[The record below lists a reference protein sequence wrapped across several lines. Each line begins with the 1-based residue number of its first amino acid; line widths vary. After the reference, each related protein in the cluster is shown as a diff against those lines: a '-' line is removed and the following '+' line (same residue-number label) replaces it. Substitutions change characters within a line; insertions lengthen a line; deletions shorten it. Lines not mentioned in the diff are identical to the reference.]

1 MMKSNGQSFMVLRRL
16 LKWVGGFLLVIT
28 LLIVLIIAFFNW
40 NWLRGP
46 IERMA
51 TEKTGRQL
59 VINGDLSAHLA
70 WPRPSFRAERI
81 TFANPPWAKE
91 KQMVAVDGV
100 EFTIDLSELLMKNVV
115 LPEVR
120 LERPI
125 VFLEQSADGRKN
137 WLLDHDQKD
146 EDSRIHVDHILIDHG
161 RFSYDDPVKMI
172 SIQSEISTQ
181 GGEQQTGPAKAG
193 IVFSAKGQYQ
203 GLPLV
208 VHGTGGAVLALRDEA
223 MPYPLNI
230 DAKIGHTAA
239 HADGTI
245 TGLTKI
251 SAIDLNL
258 VLRGDSLADLFPL
271 IGIVLPETPAYS
283 TKGRLMHSEHKW
295 RYENFGGTTGKSD
308 IAGTLQVDTGGKR
321 PFMQGELVS
330 KVLDLADLGPLIGA
344 RQDSAVKTEKL
355 PASPSGEPAAIS
367 ANVRVLPDEPF
378 KTDRWSTMDADVKL
392 RAKSIRRAKALPI
405 EDLVVHLK
413 LRDSV
418 LTLDP
423 LNFGLAGGNLI
434 AVVSLDGQEDPI
446 RAQAKVQAKKLLLGK
461 LFPTVDLSKA
471 SIGEINGA
479 FEITGKGNS
488 VAHMLATSN
497 GKLGLV
503 IAGGEIS
510 NEMVEMIG
518 LDLWEWLRF
527 KVKGDQPT
535 RIRCGVADFS
545 VKNGVMAANALIL
558 DTVDTNIGGTG
569 TVDLGKETLD
579 LTLNPQPK
587 DKSPISLRG
596 PIHIRGTLAK
606 PDVQL
611 DKVKLVERGLGA
623 VLLGIINPLLA
634 LIPLIETGPGL
645 DSDCGRLI
653 QKTKEPAPLKTA
665 VGSKR
670 GSVPR

>member
-1 MMKSNGQSFMVLRRL
+1 MKSNGQPLMLMRRL

-28 LLIVLIIAFFNW
+28 LLVVLIIGFFNW

-46 IERMA
+46 IERMV

-70 WPRPSFRAERI
+70 WPRPLFRAERI

-91 KQMVAVDGV
+91 KQMVAVDGL

-125 VFLEQSADGRKN
+125 VFLEQSTDGRKN
-137 WLLDHDQKD
+137 WLLNLDQTD
-146 EDSRIHVDHILIDHG
+146 EDSRIHIDHLLLDHG
-161 RFSYDDPVKMI
+161 RISYVDPVKMI
-172 SIQSEISTQ
+172 NIQSEISTQ
-181 GGEQQTGPAKAG
+181 GKQKDGTAKTG
-193 IVFSAKGQYQ
+193 IVFNAKGQYQ
-203 GLPLV
+203 GLPLA
-208 VHGTGGAVLALRDEA
+208 VHGTGGPVLALRDEA
-223 MPYPLNI
+223 MPYPLKI

-239 HADGTI
+239 QADGTI
-245 TGLTKI
+245 TSLTKI
-251 SAIDLNL
+251 TAIDLNL

-283 TKGRLMHSEHKW
+283 TNGRLMHSEHKW
-295 RYENFGGTTGKSD
+295 RYENFGGTIGKSD

-321 PFMQGELVS
+321 TFMQGELVS
-330 KVLDLADLGPLIGA
+330 KLLDLTDLGPLIGA
-344 RQDSAVKTEKL
+344 KKGSLAEAAKQ
-355 PASPSGEPAAIS
+355 PAPSSGQTTVIS
-367 ANVRVLPDEPF
+367 AKARVLPDEPF
-378 KTDRWSTMDADVKL
+378 NTDRWGTMDADVKL
-392 RAKSIRRAKALPI
+392 RAKSIHRAKALPI

-418 LTLDP
+418 LTLNP
-423 LNFGLAGGNLI
+423 LNFGLAGGDLV
-434 AVVSLDGQEDPI
+434 AVISLDGQKDPI
-446 RAQAKVQAKKLLLGK
+446 KAHAKVQAKKLLLAK
-461 LFPTVDLSKA
+461 LFPTVDLSKS
-471 SIGEINGA
+471 SIGQINGA
-479 FEITGKGNS
+479 FDLTGEGNS
-488 VAHMLATSN
+488 VARMLATSN

-510 NEMVEMIG
+510 NEMVEIIG
-518 LDLWEWLRF
+518 LDLWEWLKF

-535 RIRCGVADFS
+535 QIRCGVADFG
-545 VKNGVMAANALIL
+545 VKNGVMGANALVL
-558 DTVDTNIGGTG
+558 DTVDTNIGGAG
-569 TVDLGKETLD
+569 TIDFRKETLD

-587 DKSPISLRG
+587 DKSPVSLRG

-653 QKTKEPAPLKTA
+653 QKTQEPATHKA
-665 VGSKR
+665 IVGSKR
-670 GSVPR
+670 GSAS

>member
-1 MMKSNGQSFMVLRRL
+1 MESNRQTFMVLRTL

-28 LLIVLIIAFFNW
+28 LLIILIIAFFNW

-70 WPRPSFRAERI
+70 WPHPSFRAERI

-91 KQMVAVDGV
+91 KQIVTVDGV
-100 EFTIDLSELLMKNVV
+100 EFTIDLPELLIKNVV

-120 LERPI
+120 LERPV

-137 WLLDHDQKD
+137 WLLDRDQKD
-146 EDSRIHVDHILIDHG
+146 EDSRIHIDHILLDDG
-161 RFSYDDPVKMI
+161 RFSYDDPVKKI

-181 GGEQQTGPAKAG
+181 GQKDGPAKTG
-193 IVFSAKGQYQ
+193 IVFNAKGQYQ
-203 GLPLV
+203 GLPLAV
-208 VHGTGGAVLALRDEA
+208 YGTGGPVLALRDEA
-223 MPYPLNI
+223 MPYPLKI
-230 DAKIGHTAA
+230 DATIGHTTAQA
-239 HADGTI
+239 EGTI

-283 TKGRLMHSEHKW
+283 TKGRLMHSERKW

-330 KVLDLADLGPLIGA
+330 KILDLADLGPLIGA
-344 RQDSAVKTEKL
+344 KQGSLAEAAKQ
-355 PASPSGEPAAIS
+355 PAPSPGQTAIS
-367 ANVRVLPDEPF
+367 AKARVLPDEPF
-378 KTDRWSTMDADVKL
+378 NTDRWSTMDADVKL
-392 RAKSIRRAKALPI
+392 RAKSIHRAKALPI

-413 LRDSV
+413 LQDSV
-418 LTLDP
+418 LTLNP
-423 LNFGLAGGNLI
+423 LNFGLAGGDLV
-434 AVVSLDGQEDPI
+434 AVVSLDGQKDPI
-446 RAQAKVQAKKLLLGK
+446 RAHAKVQAKKLLLGK
-461 LFPTVDLSKA
+461 LFPTVDLSKS
-471 SIGEINGA
+471 SIGQINGA
-479 FEITGKGNS
+479 FDLTGEGNS

-510 NEMVEMIG
+510 NEMVEIIG

-527 KVKGDQPT
+527 KVKGDEPT
-535 RIRCGVADFS
+535 QIRCGVADFS
-545 VKNGVMAANALIL
+545 VKNGVMAANALVL
-558 DTVDTNIGGTG
+558 DTMDTNIRGTG
-569 TVDLGKETLD
+569 TIDFGKETLD

-587 DKSPISLRG
+587 DISPVSLRG

-611 DKVKLVERGLGA
+611 DKVNLAKRGLGA
-623 VLLGIINPLLA
+623 ILLGVINPLLA

-653 QKTKEPAPLKTA
+653 QKAQEPAPHKTA

-670 GSVPR
+670 EAKP

>member
-1 MMKSNGQSFMVLRRL
+1 MKSNGQSFMVLRRL
-16 LKWVGGFLLVIT
+16 LKWVGGFLLAIT
-28 LLIVLIIAFFNW
+28 LLIVLIIVFFNW

-91 KQMVAVDGV
+91 KQMVAVDGI
-100 EFTIDLSELLMKNVV
+100 EFTIDLSELLVKKVV

-146 EDSRIHVDHILIDHG
+146 EDSRIHMDHILLDHG

-181 GGEQQTGPAKAG
+181 GEQQASTAKAS

-203 GLPLV
+203 GLPLA
-208 VHGTGGAVLALRDEA
+208 VHGTGGPVLALRDEA
-223 MPYPLNI
+223 MPYPLKI
-230 DAKIGHTAA
+230 DATIGNTAA
-239 HADGTI
+239 QADGTI

-271 IGIVLPETPAYS
+271 IGIALPETPAYS

-295 RYENFGGTTGKSD
+295 RYENFGGRIGKSD
-308 IAGTLQVDTGGKR
+308 IVGTLQVDTGGKR

-330 KVLDLADLGPLIGA
+330 KLLDLADLGPLIGA
-344 RQDSAVKTEKL
+344 RQGNAAKVIKP
-355 PASPSGEPAAIS
+355 PASPSDQPVVIA
-367 ANVRVLPDEPF
+367 VKTRVLPDEPF
-378 KTDRWSTMDADVKL
+378 KTDRWSTIDADVKL

-418 LTLDP
+418 LTLNP
-423 LNFGLAGGNLI
+423 LNFGLAGGDLV
-434 AVVSLDGQEDPI
+434 AAVSLDGQQDPI
-446 RAQAKVQAKKLLLGK
+446 RAHAKVQAKKLLLGK

-479 FEITGKGNS
+479 FDITGKGNS

-510 NEMVEMIG
+510 NEMIEIIG

-545 VKNGVMAANALIL
+545 VNNGVMAANALVL

-569 TVDLGKETLD
+569 TIDFGKETLD

-587 DKSPISLRG
+587 DKSLVSFRG

-606 PDVQL
+606 PEVQL
-611 DKVKLVERGLGA
+611 DKVKLAERGLGA
-623 VLLGIINPLLA
+623 VLLGVISPLLA

-653 QKTKEPAPLKTA
+653 QKAQEPVPHKTV
-665 VGSKR
+665 VGSGH
-670 GSVPR
+670 GSAP

>member
-1 MMKSNGQSFMVLRRL
+1 MKSNGQPFMMLRRL

-70 WPRPSFRAERI
+70 WPRPSFRAERV
-81 TFANPPWAKE
+81 TFANPSWAKE

-146 EDSRIHVDHILIDHG
+146 EDSRIHIDHILLDHG
-161 RFSYDDPVKMI
+161 RFSYDDPVKKI

-181 GGEQQTGPAKAG
+181 GEQQAGTAKAS
-193 IVFSAKGQYQ
+193 IIFSAKGQYQ
-203 GLPLV
+203 GLPLT
-208 VHGTGGAVLALRDEA
+208 VHGTGGPVLALRDET
-223 MPYPLNI
+223 MPYPLKI
-230 DAKIGHTAA
+230 DATIGNTAA
-239 HADGTI
+239 QADGTI

-258 VLRGDSLADLFPL
+258 VLRGGSLADLFPL
-271 IGIVLPETPAYS
+271 IGIALPETPSYS
-283 TKGRLMHSEHKW
+283 TKGRLIHSEHKW
-295 RYENFGGTTGKSD
+295 RYENFGGRTGKSD

-330 KVLDLADLGPLIGA
+330 TVLYLADLGPLIGA
-344 RQDSAVKTEKL
+344 KQGSLAKAAKQ
-355 PASPSGEPAAIS
+355 PAPSSGQTTIIS
-367 ANVRVLPDEPF
+367 AKARVLPDEPF
-378 KTDRWSTMDADVKL
+378 NTDRWSTMDADVKL
-392 RAKSIRRAKALPI
+392 RAKSIHRAKALPI
-405 EDLVVHLK
+405 EDLEVHLK

-418 LTLDP
+418 LTLNP
-423 LNFGLAGGNLI
+423 LNFGLAGGDLV
-434 AVVSLDGQEDPI
+434 AVVSLDGQKDPI
-446 RAQAKVQAKKLLLGK
+446 RAHAKVQAKKLLLGK

-471 SIGEINGA
+471 SIGQINGE
-479 FEITGKGNS
+479 FDLTGEGNS

-510 NEMVEMIG
+510 NEMVEIIG
-518 LDLWEWLRF
+518 LDLWEWFRF
-527 KVKGDQPT
+527 KMKGDQPT
-535 RIRCGVADFS
+535 KIRCGVADFS
-545 VKNGVMAANALIL
+545 VKEGVMKANALVL

-569 TVDLGKETLD
+569 TIDFGKETLD

-587 DKSPISLRG
+587 DKSPVSLRG
-596 PIHIRGTLAK
+596 PIHIRGTLAN

-611 DKVKLVERGLGA
+611 DKVNLAKRGLGA
-623 VLLGIINPLLA
+623 VLLGIVNPLLA

-653 QKTKEPAPLKTA
+653 QKAQEPAPHKTA
-665 VGSKR
+665 VGS
-670 GSVPR
+670 GHGPAP

>member
-1 MMKSNGQSFMVLRRL
+1 MKSDGQSFTMLRRL

-28 LLIVLIIAFFNW
+28 LMIVLIIAFFNW

-70 WPRPSFRAERI
+70 WPHPSFRAERI

-100 EFTIDLSELLMKNVV
+100 EFTIDLPALLMKNVV

-120 LERPI
+120 LERPV

-137 WLLDHDQKD
+137 WLLDRDQKD
-146 EDSRIHVDHILIDHG
+146 EDSRIHIDHILLDDG
-161 RFSYDDPVKMI
+161 RFSYDDPVKKI

-181 GGEQQTGPAKAG
+181 GQKNGTAKAS
-193 IVFSAKGQYQ
+193 IIFNAKGQYQ
-203 GLPLV
+203 GLPLA
-208 VHGTGGAVLALRDEA
+208 VHGTGGPVLALRDEA
-223 MPYPLNI
+223 MPYPLKI
-230 DAKIGHTAA
+230 DATIGHTTAQ
-239 HADGTI
+239 ADGTI
-245 TGLTKI
+245 TGLTKV

-283 TKGRLMHSEHKW
+283 TKGRLMHSARKW

-308 IAGTLQVDTGGKR
+308 IAGTLQVNTGGKR

-330 KVLDLADLGPLIGA
+330 KILDLADLGPLIGA
-344 RQDSAVKTEKL
+344 KQGSLAEAAKQ
-355 PASPSGEPAAIS
+355 PAPSPGQTAIS
-367 ANVRVLPDEPF
+367 AKARVLPDEPF
-378 KTDRWSTMDADVKL
+378 NTDRWSTMDADVKL
-392 RAKSIRRAKALPI
+392 RAKSIHRAKALPI

-413 LRDSV
+413 LQDSV
-418 LTLDP
+418 LTLNP
-423 LNFGLAGGNLI
+423 LNFGLAGGDLV
-434 AVVSLDGQEDPI
+434 AVVSLDGQKDPI

-461 LFPTVDLSKA
+461 LFPTVDLSGS
-471 SIGEINGA
+471 SIGQINGA
-479 FEITGKGNS
+479 FDLTGEGNS

-510 NEMVEMIG
+510 NEMVEIIG

-527 KVKGDQPT
+527 KVKGDEPT
-535 RIRCGVADFS
+535 QIRCGVADFS
-545 VKNGVMAANALIL
+545 VKNGVMAANALVL
-558 DTVDTNIGGTG
+558 DTMDTNIRGTG
-569 TVDLGKETLD
+569 TIDFGKETLD

-587 DKSPISLRG
+587 DISPVSLRS

-611 DKVKLVERGLGA
+611 DKVNLAKRGLGA
-623 VLLGIINPLLA
+623 ILLGVINPLLA

-653 QKTKEPAPLKTA
+653 QKAQEPAPHKTA

-670 GSVPR
+670 EAKP

>member
-1 MMKSNGQSFMVLRRL
+1 MKSNGQSFTVLRRL

-46 IERMA
+46 IERMV

-59 VINGDLSAHLA
+59 VINGDLSAQLA

-146 EDSRIHVDHILIDHG
+146 EDSRIHIDHILLDHG
-161 RFSYDDPVKMI
+161 RISYDDPVKMI

-181 GGEQQTGPAKAG
+181 GEQKNGTAKTG
-193 IVFSAKGQYQ
+193 IVFSAKGKYQ
-203 GLPLV
+203 GLPLAV
-208 VHGTGGAVLALRDEA
+208 RGTGGPVLALRDET
-223 MPYPLNI
+223 MPYPLKI
-230 DAKIGHTAA
+230 DATIGNTAA
-239 HADGTI
+239 LADGTI

-295 RYENFGGTTGKSD
+295 RYENFGGRIGKSD

-330 KVLDLADLGPLIGA
+330 KLLDLADLGPLIGA
-344 RQDSAVKTEKL
+344 RQGSLAEAAKQ
-355 PASPSGEPAAIS
+355 PAPSSGQTTIIS
-367 ANVRVLPDEPF
+367 AKARVLPDEPF
-378 KTDRWSTMDADVKL
+378 NTDRWSTMDADVKL

-418 LTLDP
+418 LTLNP
-423 LNFGLAGGNLI
+423 LNFGLAGGDLV
-434 AVVSLDGQEDPI
+434 AVVSLDGQQDPI
-446 RAQAKVQAKKLLLGK
+446 RAHAKVQAKKLLLGK

-479 FEITGKGNS
+479 FDITGKGNS

-510 NEMVEMIG
+510 NEMVEIIG

-535 RIRCGVADFS
+535 QIRCGVADFS
-545 VKNGVMAANALIL
+545 VKNGVMAANALVL
-558 DTVDTNIGGTG
+558 DTTDTNIGGTG
-569 TVDLGKETLD
+569 TIDFGKETLD

-587 DKSPISLRG
+587 DKSPVSLRG

-611 DKVKLVERGLGA
+611 DKVNLAKRGLGA
-623 VLLGIINPLLA
+623 VLLGIVNPLLA

-653 QKTKEPAPLKTA
+653 QKAQEPAPHKTA
-665 VGSKR
+665 VGSRRESK
-670 GSVPR
+670 P

>member
-1 MMKSNGQSFMVLRRL
+1 MKSDGQSFTMLRRL

-28 LLIVLIIAFFNW
+28 LMIVLIIAFFNW

-70 WPRPSFRAERI
+70 WPRPSFRAERL
-81 TFANPPWAKE
+81 TFANPSWAKE

-146 EDSRIHVDHILIDHG
+146 EGSRIHINHIALDHG
-161 RFSYDDPVKMI
+161 RFSYDDPVKKI

-181 GGEQQTGPAKAG
+181 GEQQAGTAKAS
-193 IVFSAKGQYQ
+193 IIFSAKGQYQ
-203 GLPLV
+203 GLPLT
-208 VHGTGGAVLALRDEA
+208 VHGTGGPVLDLRDENI
-223 MPYPLNI
+223 PYPLKV
-230 DAKIGHTAA
+230 DATIGHTAA
-239 HADGTI
+239 QANGTI

-271 IGIVLPETPAYS
+271 IGIALPETPSYS
-283 TKGRLMHSEHKW
+283 TKGRLVHTEHKW
-295 RYENFGGTTGKSD
+295 RYENFGGRTGKSD

-330 KVLDLADLGPLIGA
+330 TVLYLADLGPLIGA
-344 RQDSAVKTEKL
+344 KQGSLAKAAKQ
-355 PASPSGEPAAIS
+355 PAPSSGQTTIIS
-367 ANVRVLPDEPF
+367 AKARVLPDEPF
-378 KTDRWSTMDADVKL
+378 NTDRWSTMDADVKL
-392 RAKSIRRAKALPI
+392 RAKSIHRAKALPI

-418 LTLDP
+418 LTLNP
-423 LNFGLAGGNLI
+423 LNFGLAGGDLV
-434 AVVSLDGQEDPI
+434 AVVSLDGQKDPI
-446 RAQAKVQAKKLLLGK
+446 RAHANVQAKKLLLGK

-471 SIGEINGA
+471 SIGQINGTFDLA
-479 FEITGKGNS
+479 GEGNS

-510 NEMVEMIG
+510 NEMVEIIG
-518 LDLWEWLRF
+518 LDLWEWFRF
-527 KVKGDQPT
+527 KMKGDQPT
-535 RIRCGVADFS
+535 KIRCGVADFS
-545 VKNGVMAANALIL
+545 VKDGVMKANALVL
-558 DTVDTNIGGTG
+558 DTVDTNIGGAG
-569 TVDLGKETLD
+569 TIDFGKETLD

-587 DKSPISLRG
+587 DKSPVSLRG
-596 PIHIRGTLAK
+596 LIHIRGTLAN

-611 DKVKLVERGLGA
+611 DKVKLAERGLGA
-623 VLLGIINPLLA
+623 VLLGIVNPLLA

-653 QKTKEPAPLKTA
+653 KKAQEPAPHKTA
-665 VGSKR
+665 VGSGHR
-670 GSVPR
+670 PAP

>member
-1 MMKSNGQSFMVLRRL
+1 MKSDGQSFTMLRRL

-70 WPRPSFRAERI
+70 WPRPSFRAERV
-81 TFANPPWAKE
+81 TFANPSWAKE

-146 EDSRIHVDHILIDHG
+146 EDSRIHIDHILLDHG
-161 RFSYDDPVKMI
+161 RFSYDDPVKKI

-181 GGEQQTGPAKAG
+181 GEQQAGTAKAS
-193 IVFSAKGQYQ
+193 IIFSAKGQYQ
-203 GLPLV
+203 GFPLT
-208 VHGTGGAVLALRDEA
+208 VHGTGGPVLALRDESK
-223 MPYPLNI
+223 PYPLKV
-230 DAKIGHTAA
+230 DATIGHTAA
-239 HADGTI
+239 QADGTI
-245 TGLTKI
+245 TDLTKI

-271 IGIVLPETPAYS
+271 IGIALPETPSYS
-283 TKGRLMHSEHKW
+283 TKGRLIHSEHKW
-295 RYENFGGTTGKSD
+295 RYANFGGRTGKSD
-308 IAGTLQVDTGGKR
+308 IAGTLQVDTSGKR

-330 KVLDLADLGPLIGA
+330 TVLYLADLGPLIGA
-344 RQDSAVKTEKL
+344 RQGSLAKAAKQ
-355 PASPSGEPAAIS
+355 PAPSSGQTTIIS
-367 ANVRVLPDEPF
+367 AKARVLPDDPF
-378 KTDRWSTMDADVKL
+378 NTDRWSTMDADVKL
-392 RAKSIRRAKALPI
+392 RAKSIHGAKALPI

-413 LRDSV
+413 LRNSV
-418 LTLDP
+418 LTLNP
-423 LNFGLAGGNLI
+423 LNFGLAGGDLVS
-434 AVVSLDGQEDPI
+434 VVSLDGQKDPI
-446 RAQAKVQAKKLLLGK
+446 QAHAKGQAKKLLLGK
-461 LFPTVDLSKA
+461 LFPTVELSSA
-471 SIGEINGA
+471 SIGQINGA
-479 FEITGKGNS
+479 FDITGKGNS
-488 VAHMLATSN
+488 LAHMLATSN

-510 NEMVEMIG
+510 NEMIEIIG
-518 LDLWEWLRF
+518 LDLWEWLGF

-535 RIRCGVADFS
+535 QIRCGIADFS
-545 VKNGVMAANALIL
+545 IKNGVMEANALVL
-558 DTVDTNIGGTG
+558 DTVDTNIDGTG
-569 TVDLGKETLD
+569 TIDFGKETLD

-587 DKSPISLRG
+587 DKSPVSLRG
-596 PIHIRGTLAK
+596 PIHIRGTFAK

-611 DKVKLVERGLGA
+611 DKVNLAKRGLGA
-623 VLLGIINPLLA
+623 VLLGVINPLLA
-634 LIPLIETGPGL
+634 LIPFIETGPGL
-645 DSDCGRLI
+645 NSDCGRLI
-653 QKTKEPAPLKTA
+653 QKVQEPAPHKTA
-665 VGSKR
+665 VGS
-670 GSVPR
+670 GHGPAP

>member
-1 MMKSNGQSFMVLRRL
+1 MKSNRQSFMALRRL
-16 LKWVGGFLLVIT
+16 LKWVGGFLLVII
-28 LLIVLIIAFFNW
+28 LLIVLIITFFNW

-70 WPRPSFRAERI
+70 WPRPLFRAEHI

-91 KQMVAVDGV
+91 KQMVAVGGI
-100 EFTIDLSELLMKNVV
+100 EFTIDLSALLRKNVV

-120 LERPI
+120 LEHPV

-146 EDSRIHVDHILIDHG
+146 EDSRVHIGHILLDHG
-161 RFSYDDPVKMI
+161 RLSYDDPVKMI

-181 GGEQQTGPAKAG
+181 DGEQQAGPAKAG
-193 IVFSAKGQYQ
+193 IVFSARGQYQ
-203 GLPLV
+203 GLPLA
-208 VHGTGGAVLALRDEA
+208 VHGTGGAVLALHNEA
-223 MPYPLNI
+223 VPYPLKI
-230 DAKIGHTAA
+230 DAKIGQTAA
-239 HADGTI
+239 QADGTI

-251 SAIDLNL
+251 SAVDLNL

-271 IGIVLPETPAYS
+271 IGIVLPDTPAYS

-295 RYENFGGTTGKSD
+295 RYENFAGATGKSD
-308 IAGTLQVDTGGKR
+308 IAGTLQVVTGGKR

-344 RQDSAVKTEKL
+344 RPGSLVEAAKQ
-355 PASPSGEPAAIS
+355 PAPSSDQTTVIS
-367 ANVRVLPDEPF
+367 AKARVLPDEPF
-378 KTDRWSTMDADVKL
+378 NTDRWSTMDADVKL

-413 LRDSV
+413 LQDSV
-418 LTLDP
+418 LTLSP
-423 LNFGLAGGNLI
+423 LNFGLAGGDLV
-434 AVVSLDGQEDPI
+434 ALVSLDGQQDPI
-446 RAQAKVQAKKLLLGK
+446 RAHAKVQAKKLLLSK

-479 FEITGKGNS
+479 FDISGKGNS

-510 NEMVEMIG
+510 NEMIEIIG

-527 KVKGDQPT
+527 KMKGDQPT
-535 RIRCGVADFS
+535 QIRCGVADFG
-545 VKNGVMAANALIL
+545 VKNGVMEANALIL
-558 DTVDTNIGGTG
+558 DTVDTNIGGMG
-569 TVDLGKETLD
+569 TIDFGKEMLD

-587 DKSPISLRG
+587 DKSPIALRG
-596 PIHIRGTLAK
+596 PIHIRGTLAN

-653 QKTKEPAPLKTA
+653 QKTQEPASHKTA
-665 VGSKR
+665 VGAKR
-670 GSVPR
+670 GSAL

>member
-1 MMKSNGQSFMVLRRL
+1 MESNRQTFMVLRTL

-70 WPRPSFRAERI
+70 WPHPSFRAERI

-100 EFTIDLSELLMKNVV
+100 EFTIDLPALLMKNVV

-120 LERPI
+120 LERPV
-125 VFLEQSADGRKN
+125 VFLEQTADGRKN
-137 WLLDHDQKD
+137 WLLDRDQKD
-146 EDSRIHVDHILIDHG
+146 EDSRIHIDHILLDNG
-161 RFSYDDPVKMI
+161 RFSYDDPVKKI

-181 GGEQQTGPAKAG
+181 GQKDGLAKAS
-193 IVFSAKGQYQ
+193 IVFNAKGQYQ
-203 GLPLV
+203 GLPLA
-208 VHGTGGAVLALRDEA
+208 VHGTGGPVLALRDEA
-223 MPYPLNI
+223 MPYPLKI
-230 DAKIGHTAA
+230 DATIGHTAA
-239 HADGTI
+239 QADGTI

-283 TKGRLMHSEHKW
+283 TKGRLMHSARKW
-295 RYENFGGTTGKSD
+295 RYENFGGKTGKSD

-330 KVLDLADLGPLIGA
+330 TILDLADLGPLIGA
-344 RQDSAVKTEKL
+344 KQGSLAEAAKQ
-355 PASPSGEPAAIS
+355 PAPSPGQTAIS
-367 ANVRVLPDEPF
+367 AKARVLPDEPF
-378 KTDRWSTMDADVKL
+378 NTDRWSTMDADVKL
-392 RAKSIRRAKALPI
+392 RAKSIHRAKALPI

-413 LRDSV
+413 LQDSV
-418 LTLDP
+418 LTLNP
-423 LNFGLAGGNLI
+423 LNFGLAGGDLV
-434 AVVSLDGQEDPI
+434 AVVSLDGQKDPI

-461 LFPTVDLSKA
+461 LFPTVDLSGS
-471 SIGEINGA
+471 SIGQINGA
-479 FEITGKGNS
+479 FDLTGEGNS

-510 NEMVEMIG
+510 NEMVEIIG

-527 KVKGDQPT
+527 KVKGDEPT
-535 RIRCGVADFS
+535 QIRCGVADFS
-545 VKNGVMAANALIL
+545 VKNGVMATNALVL
-558 DTVDTNIGGTG
+558 DTMDTNIRGTG
-569 TVDLGKETLD
+569 TIDFGKETLD

-587 DKSPISLRG
+587 DKSPVSLRG
-596 PIHIRGTLAK
+596 PIHIRGTLGK
-606 PDVQL
+606 PEVQL
-611 DKVKLVERGLGA
+611 DKVNLAKRGLGA
-623 VLLGIINPLLA
+623 ILLGVINPLLA

-653 QKTKEPAPLKTA
+653 QKAQEPAPHKTA

-670 GSVPR
+670 EAKP

>member
-1 MMKSNGQSFMVLRRL
+1 MKSNGQPFMVLRRL
-16 LKWVGGFLLVIT
+16 LKWIGGFLLVII

-91 KQMVAVDGV
+91 KQMVAVDGA
-100 EFTIDLSELLMKNVV
+100 EFTIDLSELLIKNVV

-146 EDSRIHVDHILIDHG
+146 EDSRIHIDHILLDHG

-181 GGEQQTGPAKAG
+181 GEQQVGTAKAS

-203 GLPLV
+203 GLPLA
-208 VHGTGGAVLALRDEA
+208 VHGTGGPVLALRDEA
-223 MPYPLNI
+223 MPYPLKI
-230 DAKIGHTAA
+230 DATIGNTAA
-239 HADGTI
+239 QADGTI

-283 TKGRLMHSEHKW
+283 TKGRLMHSEHRW
-295 RYENFGGTTGKSD
+295 RYENFGGRTGKSD
-308 IAGTLQVDTGGKR
+308 IAGTLQVDTGGER
-321 PFMQGELVS
+321 PFMQAELVS
-330 KVLDLADLGPLIGA
+330 KVLYLADLGPLIGA
-344 RQDSAVKTEKL
+344 KQGSAAKAVKP
-355 PASPSGEPAAIS
+355 PASPSDQPVVIA
-367 ANVRVLPDEPF
+367 VKPRVLPDEPF

-418 LTLDP
+418 LTLNP
-423 LNFGLAGGNLI
+423 LNFGLAGGNLV
-434 AVVSLDGQEDPI
+434 AVVSLDGKEDPI
-446 RAQAKVQAKKLLLGK
+446 RAHAKVQAKKLLLGK
-461 LFPTVDLSKA
+461 LLPTVDLSKA

-479 FEITGKGNS
+479 FDINGKGNS

-497 GKLGLV
+497 GQLGLV

-510 NEMVEMIG
+510 NEMIEIIG

-545 VKNGVMAANALIL
+545 VKNGVMGANALVL

-569 TVDLGKETLD
+569 TIDFGKETLD

-587 DKSPISLRG
+587 DKSLVSFRG

-611 DKVKLVERGLGA
+611 DKVKLAERGLGA
-623 VLLGIINPLLA
+623 VLLGVISPLLA

-653 QKTKEPAPLKTA
+653 QKTQELTSHKAV

-670 GSVPR
+670 GTAP

>member
-1 MMKSNGQSFMVLRRL
+1 MKSNGQPFMVLPHF
-16 LKWVGGFLLVIT
+16 LKWVGGCLLVII

-70 WPRPSFRAERI
+70 WPRPLFRAEHI

-137 WLLDHDQKD
+137 WLFDHDQKN
-146 EDSRIHVDHILIDHG
+146 EDSRIHIDHILLDRG
-161 RFSYDDPVKMI
+161 RISYDDPVKMI

-181 GGEQQTGPAKAG
+181 GEHKDGTAKTG

-203 GLPLV
+203 GLPLA
-208 VHGTGGAVLALRDEA
+208 VHGTGGPVLALRDEA
-223 MPYPLNI
+223 MPYPLKI
-230 DAKIGHTAA
+230 DATIGHTSAQ
-239 HADGTI
+239 ADGTI
-245 TGLTKI
+245 TSLTKI

-271 IGIVLPETPAYS
+271 IGIVLPETPAYF
-283 TKGRLMHSEHKW
+283 TKGHLMHREQKW
-295 RYENFGGTTGKSD
+295 RYENFGGKIGKSD
-308 IAGTLQVDTGGKR
+308 IAGMLHIDTGGKR

-330 KVLDLADLGPLIGA
+330 KLLDLADLGPLIGA
-344 RQDSAVKTEKL
+344 RQGSLAEAAKQ
-355 PASPSGEPAAIS
+355 PAPSGQTTIIAAK
-367 ANVRVLPDEPF
+367 ARVLPDEPF
-378 KTDRWSTMDADVKL
+378 NTDRWNAMDADVKL

-418 LTLDP
+418 LTLNP
-423 LNFGLAGGNLI
+423 LNFGLAGGDLV
-434 AVVSLDGQEDPI
+434 AVVSLDGQQNPI
-446 RAQAKVQAKKLLLGK
+446 RAHAKVQAKKLLLGK

-479 FEITGKGNS
+479 FDITGKGNS

-510 NEMVEMIG
+510 NEMVEIIG

-527 KVKGDQPT
+527 KLKGDQPT
-535 RIRCGVADFS
+535 QIRCGVADFS
-545 VKNGVMAANALIL
+545 VKNGVMAANALVL
-558 DTVDTNIGGTG
+558 DTMDTNIGGTG
-569 TVDLGKETLD
+569 TIDFGKETLD

-587 DKSPISLRG
+587 DKSPVSLRG
-596 PIHIRGTLAK
+596 PIHIRGTLVK

-611 DKVKLVERGLGA
+611 DKVNLAKRGIGA
-623 VLLGIINPLLA
+623 VLLGVINPLLA
-634 LIPLIETGPGL
+634 LLPLIETGPGL

-653 QKTKEPAPLKTA
+653 QKAKEPAPHKAA
-665 VGSKR
+665 VGSR
-670 GSVPR
+670 RVSAT

>member
-1 MMKSNGQSFMVLRRL
+1 MKSNGQSVMVLRPL
-16 LKWVGGFLLVIT
+16 LKWVGGFLLVIA

-46 IERMA
+46 IERM
-51 TEKTGRQL
+51 TMEKTGRQL

-91 KQMVAVDGV
+91 KQMVAVDGI
-100 EFTIDLSELLMKNVV
+100 EFTIDLSELLMKNMV

-146 EDSRIHVDHILIDHG
+146 EDSRIHIDHILLDNG
-161 RFSYDDPVKMI
+161 QFSYDDPVKMI

-181 GGEQQTGPAKAG
+181 GEPKGSTAKAS

-203 GLPLV
+203 GLPLA
-208 VHGTGGAVLALRDEA
+208 VHGTGGPVLALRDET
-223 MPYPLNI
+223 MPYPLKI
-230 DAKIGHTAA
+230 DATIGNTAA
-239 HADGTI
+239 QADGTI

-295 RYENFGGTTGKSD
+295 RYENFGGRTGKSD

-321 PFMQGELVS
+321 PFMQGELAS
-330 KVLDLADLGPLIGA
+330 KLLDLADLGPLIGA
-344 RQDSAVKTEKL
+344 RQGSLAEAAKQ
-355 PASPSGEPAAIS
+355 PAPSSGQTTIIS
-367 ANVRVLPDEPF
+367 AKARVLPDEPF
-378 KTDRWSTMDADVKL
+378 NTDRWSTMDADVKL
-392 RAKSIRRAKALPI
+392 RAKSIHRAKALPI

-418 LTLDP
+418 LTLNP
-423 LNFGLAGGNLI
+423 LNFGLAGGDLV
-434 AVVSLDGQEDPI
+434 AVVSLDGQQDPI
-446 RAQAKVQAKKLLLGK
+446 RAHAKVQAKKLLLGK
-461 LFPTVDLSKA
+461 LFPTVDLSRS
-471 SIGEINGA
+471 SIGQINGA
-479 FEITGKGNS
+479 FDLTGEGNS

-510 NEMVEMIG
+510 NEMVEIVG

-527 KVKGDQPT
+527 KMKGDQPT
-535 RIRCGVADFS
+535 QIRCGVADFS
-545 VKNGVMAANALIL
+545 VKNGVMNANALVL
-558 DTVDTNIGGTG
+558 DTVDTNIGGAG
-569 TVDLGKETLD
+569 TIDFGKETLD

-587 DKSPISLRG
+587 DKSPVSLRG
-596 PIHIRGTLAK
+596 LIRIRGTLAN

-611 DKVKLVERGLGA
+611 DKVKLAERGLGA
-623 VLLGIINPLLA
+623 VLLGIVSPLLA

-645 DSDCGRLI
+645 DSECGRLI
-653 QKTKEPAPLKTA
+653 QKAQEPALHKTA
-665 VGSKR
+665 VGSRRESK
-670 GSVPR
+670 P